1 MSNMDWPL
9 FYIKQTQLHSY
20 WHTKHGQ
27 FQTALCVTARS
38 HPQSPCCTQTAL
50 RFGVL
55 WHSLGFC
62 KAFVD
67 IVLGTSSLHC
77 FLTIKFFFSILWSLF
92 YSWGPTLS
100 WLISDSKITS
110 LSPPFFL
117 PAFPINTLC
126 LISIWASLLGK
137 STRKERWWAEGIG
150 EDSASHAIDV
160 GVPSVGSQA
169 ISNGAVFVSQKRLE
183 EGIRNLSSGFAM
195 GLRRGSTP
203 TASHGPTFRALSVS
217 GNRHP
222 PQPRLCCTSTEP
234 GISSLV
240 TNHS

>member
-1 MSNMDWPL
+1 MGSFRQHFVWQPGHTHKAPAAHRQHCDLVFCDIVWASARLLWILSLEPL
-9 FYIKQTQLHSY
+9 LFIASSPSSFSFQSY
-20 WHTKHGQ
+20 GHYSIHEG
-27 FQTALCVTARS
+27 L
-38 HPQSPCCTQTAL
+38 P
-50 RFGVL
+50 
-55 WHSLGFC
+55 SLGWSQIPKLPLC
-62 KAFVD
+62 
-67 IVLGTSSLHC
+67 LHPSS
-77 FLTIKFFFSILWSLF
+77 
-92 YSWGPTLS
+92 
-100 WLISDSKITS
+100 
-110 LSPPFFL
+110 FL
-117 PAFPINTLC
+117 PFPSTPC
-126 LISIWASLLGK
+126 GLISIWASLLGK

-203 TASHGPTFRALSVS
+203 TASHCPTFRALSVS